1 MTDHRPSS
9 SPALSS
15 PFQRILVVG
24 SPGAGKSTLSRRL
37 SAVLHL
43 PVIHLD
49 LLWHLPDQ
57 TTVSQNCFDQR
68 LEKALSQP
76 VWIMDG
82 NFLRTMPR
90 RMEEADLILFLDY
103 PAALCEQSVAGRIGK
118 PRPDMPWTEQEFDPE
133 FRQFIL
139 DFPQARRPQILHLLQ
154 QAEESGKTIR
164 IFHSR
169 QEADQFLD
177 LLSSGQPS
185 GCQTERD
192 AKNE

>member
-1 MTDHRPSS
+1 MIEYRSVSGCSTPI
-9 SPALSS
+9 
-15 PFQRILVVG
+15 PFHRILVVG

-57 TTVSQNCFDQR
+57 TTVTQDCFDQR

-139 DFPQARRPQILHLLQ
+139 DFPQVRRPQILHLLQ
-154 QAEESGKTIR
+154 QAEECGKTIR

-169 QEADQFLD
+169 QEADQFLAQ
-177 LLSSGQPS
+177 LSSGQPS
-185 GCQTERD
+185 GCYTERD

>member
-1 MTDHRPSS
+1 MSDGRPSS

-37 SAVLHL
+37 NAILHL

-57 TTVSQNCFDQR
+57 TTVSQDCFDQR
-68 LEKALSQP
+68 LEKALSQAA
-76 VWIMDG
+76 WIMDG

-103 PAALCEQSVAGRIGK
+103 PPALCEQSVAERIGK

-133 FRQFIL
+133 FRRFIL
-139 DFPQARRPQILHLLQ
+139 DFPRTQKPQIQRLLEK
-154 QAEESGKTIR
+154 AEDNGKTVR

-169 QEADQFLD
+169 QEADQFLAR
-177 LLSSGQPS
+177 LSSGQPS
-185 GCQTERD
+185 GCPTERD

>member
-1 MTDHRPSS
+1 MTENRSVS
-9 SPALSS
+9 GCSTRI
-15 PFQRILVVG
+15 PFHRILVVG

-57 TTVSQNCFDQR
+57 TTVTQDCFAQR

-133 FRQFIL
+133 FRQYIL
-139 DFPQARRPQILHLLQ
+139 DFPQVKKPQIVHLLQ
-154 QAEESGKTIR
+154 QAEDNGKTVR

-169 QEADQFLD
+169 QEADQFLAQ
-177 LLSSGQPS
+177 LSSGQPS

-192 AKNE
+192 TKNE